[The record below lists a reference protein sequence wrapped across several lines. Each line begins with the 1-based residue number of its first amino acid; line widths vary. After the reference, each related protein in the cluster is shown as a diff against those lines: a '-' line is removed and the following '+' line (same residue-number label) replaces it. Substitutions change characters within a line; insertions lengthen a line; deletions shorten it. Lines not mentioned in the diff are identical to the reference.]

1 MSHRVSC
8 DRVGSFY
15 RSLRDRVDVWLDSD
29 EAASMPSA
37 ELYAHLPELY
47 AFLVRLALDSRVP
60 ETERAV
66 IRSALKYIVAPY
78 DLIPE
83 AVVGTSGFRDDVVLA
98 AMVVDRLRHT
108 VAGDLLSEHWVGPG
122 DVLDVARAIL
132 EVRTVMIDL
141 GVCDRL
147 GEWLA
152 N

>member
-1 MSHRVSC
+1 
-8 DRVGSFY
+8 
-15 RSLRDRVDVWLDSD
+15 
-29 EAASMPSA
+29 MPSA